1 MSEEEEA
8 LVEDSVDA
16 AVALLVLAVLV
27 ADEVDLEEAAVVTWE
42 AAVVVTW
49 EAVVVVTWEVVVV
62 VWAAEGVVVDPM
74 VLQVNTGP
82 DNNTNTNA
90 RECQRVV
97 RHAVFPYG
105 HKRSL
110 KLLVLVGNGRYN
122 WLQDEASMTLR
133 AVGHGNRYTERL
145 LACFQ
150 RKQQVSECNVAMR
163 TSFSRSRPSFARIE
177 YAP

>member
-1 MSEEEEA
+1 
-8 LVEDSVDA
+8 VEDSVDA
-16 AVALLVLAVLV
+16 AVVVVVLAV

-42 AAVVVTW
+42 AVVVVTW

-62 VWAAEGVVVDPM
+62 VWAAEGVVVDLM
-74 VLQVNTGP
+74 VLQVSTGP

-90 RECQRVV
+90 RECQHVV
-97 RHAVFPYG
+97 RHTIFPDG

-110 KLLVLVGNGRYN
+110 KLLVSVGNGRYN
-122 WLQDEASMTLR
+122 WLQDEASMTVR

-145 LACFQ
+145 LARFQ
-150 RKQQVSECNVAMR
+150 RKQQVSECTVAMR

>member
-1 MSEEEEA
+1 
-8 LVEDSVDA
+8 VE
-16 AVALLVLAVLV
+16 
-27 ADEVDLEEAAVVTWE
+27 
-42 AAVVVTW
+42 
-49 EAVVVVTWEVVVV
+49 
-62 VWAAEGVVVDPM
+62 WAAEGVVVDPM

-82 DNNTNTNA
+82 DNNTNTSA

-97 RHAVFPYG
+97 RHTIFPDG

-110 KLLVLVGNGRYN
+110 KLLVSVGNGRYN

-145 LACFQ
+145 LARFQ
-150 RKQQVSECNVAMR
+150 RMQQVSECTVAMR

-177 YAP
+177 YAPLYTSQEMQTLVGTIFFATESISARVWRLSH